1 MQRDYETAPVQ
12 TLTTQDRP
20 VSSMPMPPQLSQQQ
34 RESITASLFRREDA
48 KEIAEANGISERQ
61 VRRIAQNLK
70 QYGTVTAPRLKK
82 MGRPTCLNKEIE
94 VDLRQFVSAQPLALL
109 EDMQAHIQ
117 EKFNVKC
124 SRASLSRRMREMGFT
139 RGIIRRGFRSSDQ
152 SIPPLSD
159 VDIQRLMADPSPDEE
174 LVGVTGNAKKAK
186 YAWLLNGE
194 PAGVRKP
201 RKKRSQAGEVQGEE
215 DVQVDPMLQD
225 GVQAGREIGSQ
236 PQMDGQNDHM
246 NGEHDMQ
253 SQYPMPV
260 GQQYLP
266 APLQHGGYDSSYI
279 SPYRSVTADRGMMVQ
294 NPDQDSSLAAGG
306 AMNGPRQMALM
317 RESM

>member
-1 MQRDYETAPVQ
+1 
-12 TLTTQDRP
+12 
-20 VSSMPMPPQLSQQQ
+20 MPMPPQLSQQQ

-94 VDLRQFVSAQPLALL
+94 DDLREFVSAQPLALL

-117 EKFNVKC
+117 QKFNVKC

-174 LVGVTGNAKKAK
+174 LVGMTGNAKKAK

-201 RKKRSQAGEVQGEE
+201 RKKRSQAGEAQVEE

-225 GVQAGREIGSQ
+225 GVQAGREADSQ
-236 PQMDGQNDHM
+236 PQMNGQNDHM
-246 NGEHDMQ
+246 NGEHGMQ

-260 GQQYLP
+260 GQEYLST
-266 APLQHGGYDSSYI
+266 PLQHSGYDPSYI
-279 SPYRSVTADRGMMVQ
+279 SPYRSVTADRGMLVQ
-294 NPDQDSSLAAGG
+294 QPEQDSTLSAGG

-317 RESM
+317 RDSM